1 MLQTVRVKRLI
12 RFGNKTLEILDR
24 IELAKIAG
32 FDPTYIEGW
41 GQGSSTYGKVA
52 NRSQAG
58 SLRRTPGRL
67 LRRMLASVALRI
79 VFQPAC
85 RLGCEGIV
93 SKRLGSRYRSG
104 R

>member
-41 GQGSSTYGKVA
+41 GQGSS
-52 NRSQAG
+52 SFG
-58 SLRRTPGRL
+58 S
-67 LRRMLASVALRI
+67 I
-79 VFQPAC
+79 
-85 RLGCEGIV
+85 
-93 SKRLGSRYRSG
+93 
-104 R
+104 